1 MCCNNPEYSI
11 VKKRSDCAPKIPQHR
26 ERAFGL
32 TEKNRSLSLEF
43 EAQNFSHPG
52 PGHPKDTCYTVSYS
66 TIN

>member
-1 MCCNNPEYSI
+1 MCCNNPQCSI
-11 VKKRSDCAPKIPQHR
+11 VKKSAPKIPQHR